1 MHKLKTAIIGF
12 GVVGK
17 RRRIFIEKNK
27 NYKIVA
33 ISDVRFKRNFKK
45 HGISFFK
52 KYQEVSKLKLDC
64 VFVTF
69 GAK

>member
-27 NYKIVA
+27 NYKVVA

-45 HGISFFK
+45 YGISF
-52 KYQEVSKLKLDC
+52 LKNIRK
-64 VFVTF
+64 FQN
-69 GAK
+69 